1 MKLFS
6 TIILLGYSVFNTN
19 ALSCKDENGKE
30 VSTWSIL
37 KLPRGTKY
45 YYYDINNE
53 LSLSPHS
60 LNDTEVGA
68 LAHTMRQLWDSNI
81 NYKLYNDEPPFQTEY
96 NMSVGHS
103 KGVWM
108 WDEENAVLVTH
119 SIPKFPV
126 GPKTDSEY
134 MGLLEN
140 AWDYGQ
146 SMSCMEISLS
156 SLPQIFGVL
165 AAEIPLVYEES
176 CSNTAGLCSEYQK
189 YQEYTKSIEEN
200 IVCSV
205 QLIDNKYVMFVKTS
219 LEEIDIWSDC
229 IAEYFGTEMR
239 VESWVHGELEG
250 SYCPP
255 DVNFR
260 TLDIKSINFADGNS
274 FVEYDDHSKWG
285 LGVSPLV
292 CYGDMNR
299 VTTQKVRGGSTYCWK
314 DATLWSNMNA
324 IINSTSSC

>member
-6 TIILLGYSVFNTN
+6 GAILLGCALSYIN
-19 ALSCKDENGKE
+19 ALSCKDESGDN
-30 VSTWSIL
+30 VSSWSIL
-37 KLPRGTKY
+37 KLPRGTEY

-60 LNDTEVGA
+60 LNDTMVGA
-68 LAHTMRQLWDSNI
+68 LAHTMKQLWTNDI
-81 NYKLYNDEPPFQTEY
+81 NYKLYNDEPPFQEEY
-96 NMSVGHS
+96 NFTVGHS

-108 WDEENAVLVTH
+108 WDINSAVLVTH

-146 SMSCMEISLS
+146 SMSCIEISLS
-156 SLPQIFGVL
+156 SLEQIFSTL
-165 AAEIPLVYEES
+165 AAEVPLVYEES
-176 CSNTAGLCSEYQK
+176 CNTAGLCTNDIQK
-189 YQEYTKSIEEN
+189 DTIQELNATIS
-200 IVCSV
+200 CSTE
-205 QLIDNKYVMFVKTS
+205 LIDNKYVMFVKTS
-219 LEEIDIWSDC
+219 ENEIDIWSDC

-260 TLDIKSINFADGNS
+260 TLDIKSVNFGDGNS

-299 VTTQKVRGGSTYCWK
+299 VTTQKTRGGSTYCWK
-314 DATLWSNMNA
+314 DATLWNNMNA
-324 IINSTSSC
+324 IINSTSTC